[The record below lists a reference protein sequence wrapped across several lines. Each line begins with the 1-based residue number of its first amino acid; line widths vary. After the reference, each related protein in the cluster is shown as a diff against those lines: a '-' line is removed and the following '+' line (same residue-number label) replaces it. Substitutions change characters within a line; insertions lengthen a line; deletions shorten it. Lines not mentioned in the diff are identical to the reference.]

1 MFGLDED
8 RTMSLVYL
16 VALLAL
22 LLVFGGFR
30 RRSRRRRAS
39 RMGHLFIWALIAVA
53 LAIAYAYRAPLS
65 RFAAPVL
72 QELDPSRVVEVTNPD
87 GETELVIARRSDGHF
102 HLDADVNGAPVRF
115 LVDTGASGTVLTVA
129 DATRSGIDTD
139 ALAFNRPVQTAN
151 GTAYYAR
158 ATLGSLEIGPWRLS
172 DVPVGVMRDE
182 ALGVSLLGMS
192 TIDRF
197 ASWRIEGDRMVLVP

>member
-1 MFGLDED
+1 MFELDED
-8 RTMSLVYL
+8 QTMGLVYL

-30 RRSRRRRAS
+30 RRSRRRRGS
-39 RMGHLFIWALIAVA
+39 RMGHLFTWALIAIA
-53 LAIAYAYRAPLS
+53 LAAAYAYRAPLL

-72 QELDPSRVVEVTNPD
+72 QELDPSRVVEVTNPE
-87 GETELVIARRSDGHF
+87 GETELVIARGPDGHF
-102 HLDADVNGAPVRF
+102 HLDAAVNGAPVRF

-129 DATRSGIDTD
+129 DATRSGIDSG
-139 ALAFNRPVQTAN
+139 ALEFNRPVQTAN
-151 GTAYYAR
+151 GTAHYAR
-158 ATLGSLEIGPWRLS
+158 ATLDSLEIGPWRLS
-172 DVPVGVMRDE
+172 DVPVGVMPDE
-182 ALGVSLLGMS
+182 ALGISLLGMS